1 MPYRVFALNDPARL
15 VFDFR
20 EVDFAGIDPTAL
32 MSTLNANVLR
42 FGAVRPGW
50 SRLVLD
56 LASPQ
61 GINHVGLS
69 VDANSRNARLKVALV
84 ADEQAEF
91 EAATG
96 ASRDPDWDKLMSSK
110 LAAMPAKDDKAI
122 TILLDPGHGGLIRA
136 LLRMV
141 LTKQI

>member
-1 MPYRVFALNDPARL
+1 MLNDPARL

-32 MSTLNANVLR
+32 MSTLNANVLK

-50 SRLVLD
+50 SRLELD
-56 LASPQ
+56 LASPH
-61 GINHVGLS
+61 GVKHAGLS

-84 ADEQAEF
+84 AVEQAEF
-91 EAATG
+91 DAATG
-96 ASRDPDWDKLMSSK
+96 TPRDPEWGKLMPST
-110 LAAMPAKDDKAI
+110 LASIPTKEDKAI